1 MKRKQW
7 SQRLRHVV
15 LMCAAAIG
23 LTAFGDDYFWSG
35 TATSWSDEG
44 AWTTKSANT
53 SNYVIN
59 KDATITVAGAQS
71 VSTGLFIE
79 NAIATIQCDAGSSLH
94 LNSVYVGTGLGD
106 GALTLKGSGTYTTGD
121 CINLSVWDN
130 GVGSLTIDGA
140 SVAAPSWI
148 RLGLYNTKV
157 EKSAALTIKNGG
169 SLSLWHIQSY
179 LNGASTITLD
189 GGSLIYYGTEK
200 LGNNWEAGEATV
212 YGSDGKTWQPV
223 EQTVV
228 IESAGGTISV
238 PENATV
244 TVTAT
249 VKGAGTLTKIGS
261 GTLVATGDMSGF
273 IGKVAVENGAGSV
286 TLPATAKHARVGDY
300 TAKTTNGDG
309 TFTFSYDATG
319 SAATT
324 ATATLLS
331 LDFEDDSYDEDVSG
345 WSLSGNGGSE
355 QGERILTNGT
365 ASKFL
370 HLWTGTGSGV
380 RQYKGTCTLPSDV
393 VNSDNYAIEFDWF
406 AARQNDIHITED
418 RDLGLFIYAGSEELV
433 RVVSNISKLSG
444 NSAQIYLKDSLSE
457 TTIATASRGARCDGT
472 NNQDYWYHVIIK
484 SNNENGLTFKLVAAD
499 GTTSF
504 AETRVCDHV
513 NITSIVVDLNRSRD
527 KVTGSGNTPAY
538 SGIDDLLATT
548 PAVAAVDNTPY
559 ATFASAVAAA
569 TSSSTITLYSDV
581 ALTSSVELPYGAT
594 LDLNG
599 YALYTTDSDVAVIFN
614 DGVHCLES
622 TTAGGYKTFSNVVAV
637 PDAVYVWTG
646 DADDNLWATLG
657 NWSVGGTTPES
668 LPAADS
674 TVLIPAGDGTELT
687 IKCSTDAYTGYLTIQ
702 RDVTLTR
709 VSTNE
714 KGGTTDEG
722 IRMSKVS
729 GTRTLTLKGS
739 TSPANWHYSF
749 CIFPASTSL
758 STLVVDCDLRV
769 TGNVYLAYILES
781 SRAIS
786 LYGKLLGDGTITC
799 NNYKEQPGFLFY
811 GDTTQFAG
819 QYYGGSR
826 NSWDRDGT
834 RFYGTSSLGSADAYW
849 KFGVEKN
856 SGGEIGWPL
865 NVAGEYEFG
874 RLDAPYFRAHA
885 SGITVKVGN
894 LAGTSTINGKLEYAA
909 NKIVKVGASST
920 LDLTLSESVGAVEA
934 EAGTLNLKG
943 TVAPATMTITGADAT
958 VTVEEGNPAVPVLAG
973 SLTDGYKIV
982 STAGE
987 GFKTYKAGAN
997 CTITWK
1003 VDGCEDEVVSSA
1015 VGAVVSHADA
1025 VRDGYEFDRWEPA
1038 VVSPAT
1044 GDVTY
1049 TAIWKTAD
1057 VTVAKPV
1064 VSYGADYTRATV
1076 TAEVKVTTPGDVT
1089 YELTV
1094 TKGTTTQTYTGT
1106 VSDGTVTFADVA
1118 VPREAADIYADIT
1131 YTVTPKA
1138 GTAAL
1143 ASAATTE
1150 APTTK
1155 SEWAFSSTVSD
1166 GKVANNG
1173 GSWTAGAPTVAE
1185 NKLAINDATFTAGT
1199 KSADDIVV
1207 ITMEDVIFGDTNDA
1221 EITGAQA
1228 GIRIGESGK
1237 FQVLTT
1243 NNAWQETSVVAN
1255 GKTEYDVV
1263 VTINY
1268 ATKKYSVKV
1277 GTDTFDNISLAGS
1290 ETGVNAIEFNGSG
1303 SLASLA
1309 GEAYDGNMVVD
1320 KNGKKYA
1327 TVDAAIAALKAGTA
1341 TAPLKML
1348 HDGTA
1353 PAGWTIDENGVLTQ
1367 AGIEVESEAD
1377 KTLVAVP
1384 QGCTSIDTL
1393 IDLSNRYADDQIQA
1407 YDSKTGKFNTWKLS
1421 SEKVWTGV
1429 GRQDQDDAQPVF
1441 PTEADKVLK
1450 AGQAVWVLR
1459 MTKESK
1465 AAPIRL
1471 NASYADAPAT
1481 VALETGWNLVAPT
1494 VDVEDL
1500 NSLNIVAA
1508 ATDRIVVPSANGG
1521 APAELKYKNGKW
1533 GYNTAEQ
1540 DESGHWVLKFETEG
1554 ITIPAGTGFW
1564 YVSDSDKNI
1573 SL

>member
-23 LTAFGDDYFWSG
+23 LTAFGGIHEWTPAEGGTTYWDDEANWAIGSE
-35 TATSWSDEG
+35 D
-44 AWTTKSANT
+44 WTDYRIGN
-53 SNYVIN
+53 N
-59 KDATITVAGAQS
+59 GAQITFRS
-71 VSTGLFIE
+71 AVSADDVDAVLVYNGEHTLVAEDASFGLSKPNAPLNFEAPWWYTG
-79 NAIATIQCDAGSSLH
+79 NPV
-94 LNSVYVGTGLGD
+94 LNIT
-106 GALTLKGSGTYTTGD
+106 SGTYQFGS
-121 CINLSVWDN
+121 INLASNADY
-130 GVGSLTIDGA
+130 GGSATLN
-140 SVAAPSWI
+140 
-148 RLGLYNTKV
+148 L
-157 EKSAALTIKNGG
+157 NGG
-169 SLSLWHIQSY
+169 TLTASDVTVGADCTIV
-179 LNGASTITLD
+179 LNGGTL
-189 GGSLIYYGTEK
+189 S
-200 LGNNWEAGEATV
+200 AT
-212 YGSDGKTWQPV
+212 
-223 EQTVV
+223 TV
-228 IESAGGTISV
+228 G
-238 PENATV
+238 
-244 TVTAT
+244 
-249 VKGAGTLTKIGS
+249 GAGTLSVAGGTFANDAAATISVALTGS
-261 GTLVATGDMSGF
+261 GTLTKTGSGTLTFTGDMSGF
-273 IGKVAVENGAGSV
+273 IGKVAVANGAGSV
-286 TLPATAKHARVGDY
+286 TLPASAEHARVGDY

-309 TFTFSYDATG
+309 TFTFSYDASAG
-319 SAATT
+319 AAAT
-324 ATATLLS
+324 ASAELLS
-331 LDFEDDSYDEDVSG
+331 LDFENETTYTSGWTKNTDMAASWDRLLRPGTENNYYLAYYAHAHGNRRGTTVTYAIGNEEKTLLGASDSYTVE
-345 WSLSGNGGSE
+345 L
-355 QGERILTNGT
+355 
-365 ASKFL
+365 
-370 HLWTGTGSGV
+370 
-380 RQYKGTCTLPSDV
+380 
-393 VNSDNYAIEFDWF
+393 DWF
-406 AARQNDIHITED
+406 ATVGYANDGDTNTSYLRFDDDDNIIFSIDATAV
-418 RDLGLFIYAGSEELV
+418 YAGGQNGV
-433 RVVSNISKLSG
+433 DAVVYGYGGS
-444 NSAQIYLKDSLSE
+444 QTTTTLK
-457 TTIATASRGARCDGT
+457 TASRGSDSSDATKVDF
-472 NNQDYWYHVIIK
+472 WYHVTLNA
-484 SNNENGLTFKLVAAD
+484 SSDGVYLTVAKQD
-499 GTTSF
+499 GTKKIDALKVSEYVTPTKIASQ
-504 AETRVCDHV
+504 VL
-513 NITSIVVDLNRSRD
+513 SRSNSD
-527 KVTGSGNTPAY
+527 ATVG
-538 SGIDDLLATT
+538 GIDDIVISI
-548 PAVAAVDNTPY
+548 PAVAGVDGVNY
-559 ATFASAVAAA
+559 ATFAEAVAAA
-569 TSSSTITLYSDV
+569 TSTSTITLYSDV

-599 YALYTTDSDVAVIFN
+599 YALYTTDSSVDVLF
-614 DGVHCLES
+614 DDRLHCLSS
-622 TTAGGYKTFSNVVAV
+622 TTAGGFTTFATSVVYMDMV
-637 PDAVYVWTG
+637 NVWTG
-646 DADDNLWATLG
+646 EANDNTWATPG
-657 NWSVGGTTPES
+657 NWSKG
-668 LPAADS
+668 AAPSSATD
-674 TVLIPAGDGTELT
+674 VVYIPAGDAISIACADSGDYTGVLT
-687 IKCSTDAYTGYLTIQ
+687 ID
-702 RDVTLTR
+702 RNVTLTGIEKR
-709 VSTNE
+709 IRLSTVKGLGTLTLDSTSSSKYFYLTPVDGGDFSIYCDLVIANPVYNE
-714 KGGTTDEG
+714 KYDNTYGRKLKVYG
-722 IRMSKVS
+722 KVS
-729 GTRTLTLKGS
+729 GNGNIQHDNKNGTGFAFYDDLSSYSGNYVGGRGGNYTRDET
-739 TSPANWHYSF
+739 AF
-749 CIFPASTSL
+749 DDDA
-758 STLVVDCDLRV
+758 R
-769 TGNVYLAYILES
+769 
-781 SRAIS
+781 
-786 LYGKLLGDGTITC
+786 
-799 NNYKEQPGFLFY
+799 
-811 GDTTQFAG
+811 
-819 QYYGGSR
+819 
-826 NSWDRDGT
+826 
-834 RFYGTSSLGSADAYW
+834 GSALAKW
-849 KFGVEKN
+849 TFGRYADSNKN
-856 SGGEIGWPL
+856 TYRDPFKVS
-865 NVAGEYEFG
+865 NVTYEFG
-874 RLDAPYFRAHA
+874 QLTSGAGLSMLHA
-885 SGITVKVGN
+885 TGATIEVGA
-894 LAGTSTINGKLEYAA
+894 LAGGTSDVTMTLTSSSNTFRKKGATSTA
-909 NKIVKVGASST
+909 N
-920 LDLTLSESVGAVEA
+920 LTLTESVGAVEA

-943 TVAPATMTITGADAT
+943 TFAPASLTITGADAT
-958 VTVEEGNPAVPVLAG
+958 VTVVSGNTAVPVLAD
-973 SLTDGYKIV
+973 SLKNGYTIV
-982 STAGE
+982 STAG
-987 GFKTYKAGAN
+987 GGLTTYKAAAK

-1003 VDGCEDEVVSSA
+1003 VDGLVDEVVQSY
-1015 VGAVVSHADA
+1015 VGADVSHADA
-1025 VRDGYEFDRWEPA
+1025 ERNGYEFERWEPA

-1044 GDVTY
+1044 GDATY
-1049 TAIWKTAD
+1049 TAIWKTAN

-1064 VSYGADYTRATV
+1064 VAYGADYTRATV
-1076 TAEVKVTTPGDVT
+1076 TAAVEVKTPGDVT

-1094 TKGTTTQTYTGT
+1094 TKGATTQTYTGT
-1106 VSDGTVTFADVA
+1106 VSGGTMTFADVE

-1138 GTAAL
+1138 GTVAL
-1143 ASAATTE
+1143 TAAATTE

-1155 SEWAFSSTVSD
+1155 SAWAFSSRVND
-1166 GKVANNG
+1166 DAVANVG
-1173 GSWTAGAPTVAE
+1173 GAWTAGAPTVAE

-1207 ITMEDVIFGDTNDA
+1207 ITMEDVIFGDINDA

-1320 KNGKKYA
+1320 KDGNKYA

-1353 PAGWTIDENGVLTQ
+1353 PAGWTIDENGVLTK
-1367 AGIEVESEAD
+1367 ASIEVESEAD

-1429 GRQDQDDAQPVF
+1429 GRQDQDDAQPVY

-1494 VDVEDL
+1494 VDVKDL

-1521 APAELKYKNGKW
+1521 APAELKYKNGEW